1 MKRLFNLVKWLG
13 LVVLVLAVSTYVIAR
28 SGLKELDQQARAELG
43 GNYLNTAGGVLSYTR
58 QGPEHAPVVI
68 LVHGFSTPKFVW
80 EQVTPILLA
89 AGYQVITYDHLGR
102 GFSDRPNGPYDSAL
116 YRGELSEL
124 IAGLQL
130 ATPLTLVGYS
140 MGGANVIDFAASNV
154 PLIKQLVLIAPAGYL
169 PDSGSV
175 SLLSTPLLGEWLATV
190 FVKQY
195 ALASI
200 RQEVEAGLAPDDMV
214 DKFEQQAQYDGYAH
228 ALLSTARH
236 FPMSDLADRYRIVGS
251 ASLPVTAIWGTD
263 DQIVPFS
270 GAAAMLQDVAQLKL
284 VTLEGGNHNITYAR
298 AAEVAAGLVAALNEV
313 HLNR

>member
-1 MKRLFNLVKWLG
+1 MKRLLALVKWLG
-13 LVVLVLAVSTYVIAR
+13 LVVLVLAVSSYVIAR
-28 SGLKELDQQARAELG
+28 SGLKELDQQARVELG

-116 YRGELSEL
+116 YRGELSDL

-140 MGGANVIDFAASNV
+140 MGGANVVDFAASNLA
-154 PLIKQLVLIAPAGYL
+154 LIKQLVLIAPAGYL
-169 PDSGSV
+169 PDSGAV
-175 SLLSTPLLGEWLATV
+175 SLLSTPVVGEWLATV

-214 DKFEQQAQYDGYAH
+214 DKFEQQARYDGYAR

-251 ASLPVTAIWGTD
+251 TSLPVTAIWGTD

-298 AAEVAAGLVAALNEV
+298 AAEVAAGLVAALNEI
-313 HLNR
+313 HLKR